1 MLAEACGEPGW
12 CLAPEMSA
20 QMSSLSMV
28 PVGVTGDATDR
39 GLVPSRTS
47 IWDDPRLQP
56 SPVRATTPP
65 LQVALF
71 AALWLL
77 IGLISAYDTYLTV
90 RFEESLEMMEC
101 NPIALWLLAYDEWSA
116 ATLVGLKF
124 LGSMTVL
131 GALGVCFLLQ
141 PRWGLTITLSI
152 AVLQGALL
160 GFLALG

>member
-1 MLAEACGEPGW
+1 
-12 CLAPEMSA
+12 
-20 QMSSLSMV
+20 MSSLSMV
-28 PVGVTGDATDR
+28 PVGVSGDTLSR
-39 GLVPSRTS
+39 GLAPSRAS
-47 IWDDPRLQP
+47 VWDDPRLQP
-56 SPVRATTPP
+56 PSVRFTIPP
-65 LQVALF
+65 LQVGLF
-71 AALWLL
+71 AALWLV

-101 NPIALWLLAYDEWSA
+101 NPIALWLLAYDKWSA

-131 GALGVCFLLQ
+131 GALGVCFWVR

-160 GFLALG
+160 AFLALG